1 MGKKKTHGQLRQDYY
16 VTAGAAGAL
25 VPAWDTAGVVPP
37 RRLGS
42 LLSQSRA
49 AHGMTITE
57 MSELGHGR
65 YSAARLASIERGTTY
80 LDDRSLKSIV
90 DLYGVE
96 VGSLVPE
103 RSELVVDLAEGF
115 LRVSDANAS
124 VKLHRLAA
132 PDEVLARYLA
142 MVYRMRDIDPGTSV
156 SIRDRDLGV
165 LESVLEISLDDI
177 VGGLDTLMD
186 DVDGRV
192 AWRTRL
198 LRRRFLIPA
207 AGLLVAVCGATA
219 LVLAQS
225 NDVLSPVGA
234 HAGPVATQTQPAVT
248 ALPPAVRLGPA
259 TVQERGP
266 NGNLGPIAV
275 RGN

>member
-1 MGKKKTHGQLRQDYY
+1 MGKKKTHGQLRQDDY
-16 VTAGAAGAL
+16 VTGAVTTL

-42 LLSQSRA
+42 LLSEARA
-49 AHGMTITE
+49 SHGMTITDL
-57 MSELGHGR
+57 SEQGHGH
-65 YSAARLASIERGTTY
+65 YSAANLASIERGTTY
-80 LDDRSLKSIV
+80 LDDRSLKAIV
-90 DLYGVE
+90 DLYGIE

-115 LRVSDANAS
+115 LSVSDANAS
-124 VKLHRLAA
+124 VKLHRSAA
-132 PDEVLARYLA
+132 PDEVLSRYLA
-142 MVYRMRDIDPGTSV
+142 MVYRMREIDPGTTI

-186 DVDGRV
+186 EVDGRV

-198 LRRRFLIPA
+198 LSRRFLVPA
-207 AGLLVAVCGATA
+207 AGLLVAMCGATA
-219 LVLAQS
+219 LVLAQAP
-225 NDVLSPVGA
+225 DDLSPVGA
-234 HAGPVATQTQPAVT
+234 NEAPAATRTQSTVAS
-248 ALPPAVRLGPA
+248 LPPAVKLGPA
-259 TVQERGP
+259 TVQERGSDGTP
-266 NGNLGPIAV
+266 GPIAV